1 MAVNSNIKI
10 LVADDSGTM
19 RVMFKQILK
28 KAGFEN
34 IVMAVNGDDGI
45 KKVQQENPDL
55 VVSDWNM
62 PGTDGLEFLKWLRSQ
77 EKYKDLP
84 FIMATAQADKGQQI
98 AIMEA
103 GGNGHVPK
111 PFDYSQIKNCIEK
124 VFIPETR
131 QVSNTRQRKI
141 VDGKVVLR
149 VAHIQITDH
158 LVLGALKHR
167 IESGEITPKYFDL
180 KTDKKAGWNPIQ
192 DELENGQID
201 CAFVLA
207 PIAMDLFAYNSPIK
221 LVLLAHK
228 NGSTFVRSKHFDP
241 RFDSLQSFYK
251 YKVVNIPHKMSVHH
265 MLAHQFLKKLG
276 LKPGVPG
283 KEAINA
289 RFEVVPPIKMPGIM
303 QENENVAGFMV
314 AEPIA
319 TKAIFSEIGN
329 LEFISSSTWEDHPC
343 CIVAMQ
349 DDFIEKFPEAA
360 FEFISLLIETGKY
373 IEKDKERA
381 ALIGVEFLDPDGKLG
396 LNPKVLQNVF
406 SQPLSIKM
414 GDLYPVI
421 DDFESIQKYMHDSM
435 GIGKLID
442 LEQFIYTGFAD
453 RAIHHQKQ
461 TESSI
466 NGA

>member
-1 MAVNSNIKI
+1 MAVDTNIKI

-45 KKVQQENPDL
+45 KKVKQENPDI
-55 VVSDWNM
+55 VISDWNM
-62 PGTDGLEFLKWLRSQ
+62 PQKDGLEFLQWLRSQ
-77 EKYKDLP
+77 DEYKDLP

-103 GGNGHVPK
+103 GGSGHVPK
-111 PFDYSQIKNCIEK
+111 PFDSEQIKSGIEK
-124 VFIPETR
+124 AFNPET
-131 QVSNTRQRKI
+131 QQTSNTKNRKV
-141 VDGKVVLR
+141 VDGKVELN

-167 IESGEITPKYFDL
+167 IEQGEVTPKYFDL
-180 KTDKKAGWNPIQ
+180 KTDKKTGWNPIQ
-192 DELENGQID
+192 NELENGQID

-207 PIAMDLFAYNSPIK
+207 PIAMDLFAYDSPIK

-228 NGSTFVRSKHFDP
+228 NGSTFVRSRQFDP

-251 YKVVNIPHKMSVHH
+251 YKVVDIPHKMSVHH
-265 MLAHQFLKKLG
+265 MLAHQFLRELG

-283 KEAINA
+283 KEAINV
-289 RFEVVPPIKMPGIM
+289 RFEVVPPVEMPGIM
-303 QENENVAGFMV
+303 QGNEDVAGFMV

-319 TKAIFSEIGN
+319 TKAMMSKIAN
-329 LEFISSSTWEDHPC
+329 LEFISSSRWKDHPC

-349 DDFIEKFPEAA
+349 DDFIQKFPDAA
-360 FEFISLLIETGKY
+360 QEFVSLLVETGEY
-373 IEKDKERA
+373 IENDKKRA
-381 ALIGVEFLDPDGKLG
+381 ADIGVTFLDPDGKIG
-396 LNPKVLQNVF
+396 LNPGVLEKVF
-406 SQPLSIKM
+406 SQPLAIKM

-421 DDFESIQKYMHDSM
+421 EDFDSIQKYMHDVM
-435 GIGKLID
+435 DIGKKID

-453 RAIHHQKQ
+453 RATHY
-461 TESSI
+461 E
-466 NGA
+466 